1 MTLHRDLMHQAR
13 MLARHEPRRPKQASL
28 RRAVSAAYYALFHLL
43 TSEAADRLI
52 TGPGREFLRAVLR
65 RAFDHATMK
74 ETCREIV
81 KPNAGKLAKGMDGIA
96 VPVAL
101 KDVAEAFVELQQA
114 RHEADYDSFR
124 TFTRAEALDLV
135 DLAEQAFT
143 NWRAIR
149 RTIPADVFLAA
160 LLAQRGMCR

>member
-1 MTLHRDLMHQAR
+1 
-13 MLARHEPRRPKQASL
+13 
-28 RRAVSAAYYALFHLL
+28 
-43 TSEAADRLI
+43 
-52 TGPGREFLRAVLR
+52 
-65 RAFDHATMK
+65 
-74 ETCREIV
+74 
-81 KPNAGKLAKGMDGIA
+81 MDGNA

-135 DLAEQAFT
+135 DLAEQAFV
-143 NWRAIR
+143 NWRTIR

-160 LLAQRGMCR
+160 LLAYRGMCR